1 MLDWRMHHCG
11 CIPLSMNFSITPPF
25 KNRRLH
31 GSRSASV
38 FRTAA
43 RFVVLGTLLLA
54 VTGISSRALA
64 LEAGYAKADITPV
77 LGTPLAGRLE
87 RWGRGSEFI
96 HDPLSASCLYLDDGN
111 VGIFL
116 VSADLYAVSP
126 ELRTRV
132 LELAPRFATPENIV
146 LVATHTHSGPGGM
159 DRGLVRR
166 VNSGRSSPRVLEE
179 TAQQIAGCMR
189 DAYNSRRRAAVGHA
203 VATWT
208 PPTDLTGVNVSP
220 VPVTVLRVEDSDG
233 IPIATVITVP
243 LTPDNVGSDE
253 LLTLSADFPGFISN
267 AIEETTGAGSGALF
281 FSGASGDSARTE
293 IPATTSWEAIE
304 RLGRSIGTLAVDLS
318 ERIECGELPIA
329 MRASV
334 EPMPLSLGDSW
345 LPDELSLTQFTV
357 GGLTMTFV
365 PLGVSP
371 GSVDGLVA
379 AGDMQND
386 HNIVSFANG
395 FAGHVVPQSAYAADT
410 ASARLHYF
418 GPYMAERL
426 TARIHALLGTAET
439 DVSPESAS
447 DSDHG
452 PTVQELD
459 GLFMLTTTG
468 TPETALGAALSEVIQ
483 TSFEQRIHEP
493 GAAGTLLP
501 GNHTLAHVPWFVDA
515 SPVALLQLAYELRP
529 AWAALDADQR
539 RRLKGYA
546 DGAGLPLEAAWLL
559 QHEEALKGYAGNAP
573 SVYSV
578 ERTLMFAIHG
588 DRAGAERLL
597 AGVRIPWTIP
607 EVPLIHRSISETGIP
622 IISLTPAHAMGTLAG
637 MNGSGIVVCAVRNS
651 ERGRPRLALPPL
663 AMQLERALGLASTKE
678 GVLEALGA
686 SAALDGFDLFI
697 ADAEAE
703 TAVVVR
709 GSAAPESPSIVRGL
723 TTDRLQETS
732 SAPKERNDPRELLV
746 NFMRSAER
754 IVSADELASFVAELE
769 AKPAQGAPP
778 ERFVSIVFEPRARQ
792 IRVRV
797 EGVTPGGEF
806 VTIPLE
812 AAQS

>member
-1 MLDWRMHHCG
+1 
-11 CIPLSMNFSITPPF
+11 MNFSITPPF
-25 KNRRLH
+25 ENRRLH
-31 GSRSASV
+31 DSRIASV
-38 FRTAA
+38 VSTVVRYATLVALLIGMTGFTTTA
-43 RFVVLGTLLLA
+43 
-54 VTGISSRALA
+54 IA
-64 LEAGYAKADITPV
+64 LEAGFAMADITPV

-87 RWGRGSEFI
+87 RWGRGSETI
-96 HDPLSASCLYLDDGN
+96 HDSLNARCLYLDDGN
-111 VGIFL
+111 APIFL

-132 LELAPRFATPENIV
+132 LELAPRFAPPENIV
-146 LVATHTHSGPGGM
+146 LAATHTHSGPGGM

-203 VATWT
+203 IAAWS
-208 PPTDLTGVNVSP
+208 PPKDQTNVNVSP

-233 IPIATVITVP
+233 IPIAIVVTAP
-243 LTPDNVGSDE
+243 LTADNVGTDE
-253 LLTLSADFPGFISN
+253 LLTLSADFPGYICS
-267 AIEETTGAGSGALF
+267 AIEETIGAGGGALF
-281 FSGASGDSARTE
+281 FSGASGDSARTDV
-293 IPATTSWEAIE
+293 PATTSWEAIE
-304 RLGRSIGTLAVDLS
+304 GLGRSIGTLALELS

-329 MRASV
+329 VRASV
-334 EPMPLSLGDSW
+334 ESMPRSLGNSW
-345 LPDELSLTQFTV
+345 LPDELSLTQFVV
-357 GGLTMTFV
+357 GGLTLTFV

-371 GSVDGLVA
+371 GAVDNLVV
-379 AGDMQND
+379 AGDMENE
-386 HNIVSFANG
+386 HIIVSYANG
-395 FAGHVVPQSAYAADT
+395 FAGHVVPTSAYAADT
-410 ASARLHYF
+410 AAARLHYF

-426 TARIHALLGTAET
+426 TARVHELSGTAEP
-439 DVSPESAS
+439 DAPSQVSSESENE
-447 DSDHG
+447 

-459 GLFMLTTTG
+459 GLYILTTTSES
-468 TPETALGAALSEVIQ
+468 ETALGSALADVIQ
-483 TSFEQRIHEP
+483 SSFEQRIHEP
-493 GAAGTLLP
+493 GAAGELLP

-515 SPVALLQLAYELRP
+515 SPVALLQLAFELRP
-529 AWAALDADQR
+529 AWAALDTDQR

-559 QHEEALKGYAGNAP
+559 QHEEALKGYAGNIP
-573 SVYSV
+573 NVYSV

-607 EVPLIHRSISETGIP
+607 ETPLIHRSVSETGIP
-622 IISLTPAHAMGTLAG
+622 MISVTPAHAMGTLAG

-678 GVLEALGA
+678 GVLEALEGSA
-686 SAALDGFDLFI
+686 SLDGFDLFV

-703 TAVVVR
+703 SAIVVR

-723 TTDRLQETS
+723 TTDRLLEPS
-732 SAPKERNDPRELLV
+732 SVAKERNDPRELLV

-754 IVSADELASFVAELE
+754 IVSADELTSFVAELE
-769 AKPAQGAPP
+769 AKPAQGASA

-797 EGVTPGGEF
+797 EGATTGGDF
-806 VTIPLE
+806 ITIPLE
-812 AAQS
+812 AEPS